1 MRHRQAGPHEK
12 LDDKVAI
19 TDAPHAILSQGHK
32 AEFACEELAIN
43 GKRVSGESA
52 AAEGK
57 DGDARDELAQTV
69 EVVFKRERV
78 REQKVG
84 PPDGLTALPTPYQHV
99 RIHTYRCKKGKNTP
113 GDAYTQVTIYPVPC
127 PRARP

>member
-19 TDAPHAILSQGHK
+19 ADAPHAVLSQGRK
-32 AEFACEELAIN
+32 AEFAREELAIY
-43 GKRVSGESA
+43 GKRVSGEGTA
-52 AAEGK
+52 TKWEN
-57 DGDARDELAQTV
+57 GDARDELAQTV

-99 RIHTYRCKKGKNTP
+99 RIHTYRCKRERTHLEMR
-113 GDAYTQVTIYPVPC
+113 I
-127 PRARP
+127 PR